1 MDLQVGAKSA
11 IRRTDRKINRIQGNY
26 GAGAPKE
33 IVMKCNLDRNEVN
46 AVELQLAMMELALD
60 DFIGLAQ
67 IAEVNIFTEDNKL
80 RTDFPTIEK
89 EIIAFYCGL
98 SKTERNKF
106 LRRVRQIVKY
116 NRIHK
121 LEEFNEEENS

>member
-1 MDLQVGAKSA
+1 MRSLLKSGSQA
-11 IRRTDRKINRIQGNY
+11 
-26 GAGAPKE
+26 
-33 IVMKCNLDRNEVN
+33 NEL
-46 AVELQLAMMELALD
+46 ELAMMELALD

-89 EIIAFYCGL
+89 EIVGFYCDL

-106 LRRVRQIVKY
+106 LRRVRQIAKY
-116 NRIHK
+116 NRVHK

>member
-1 MDLQVGAKSA
+1 
-11 IRRTDRKINRIQGNY
+11 
-26 GAGAPKE
+26 
-33 IVMKCNLDRNEVN
+33 MKCNLDNNKVS

-80 RTDFPTIEK
+80 RTDFQTIEK
-89 EIIAFYCGL
+89 EIVGFYCGL

-106 LRRVRQIVKY
+106 LRRVRQIAKY
-116 NRIHK
+116 NRVHK
-121 LEEFNEEENS
+121 LEEFSEEENS

>member
-1 MDLQVGAKSA
+1 MIK
-11 IRRTDRKINRIQGNY
+11 RTVKRINRIQGNY

-121 LEEFNEEENS
+121 LEELNEEENS

>member
-1 MDLQVGAKSA
+1 M
-11 IRRTDRKINRIQGNY
+11 R
-26 GAGAPKE
+26 
-33 IVMKCNLDRNEVN
+33 CNLDNKEVN
-46 AVELQLAMMELALD
+46 ATELQFAMMELALD

-89 EIIAFYCGL
+89 EIVSFYCGL

-106 LRRVRQIVKY
+106 LRRVRQIAKY
-116 NRIHK
+116 NRTHR

>member
-1 MDLQVGAKSA
+1 MIKNSL
-11 IRRTDRKINRIQGNY
+11 KIENG
-26 GAGAPKE
+26 
-33 IVMKCNLDRNEVN
+33 
-46 AVELQLAMMELALD
+46 AVELQLTMMELAFD

-80 RTDFPTIEK
+80 RNDFLNIEK
-89 EIIAFYCGL
+89 EIIQFYCGL

-106 LRRVRQIVKY
+106 LRRVRQIAKY

-121 LEEFNEEENS
+121 LEEFK

>member
-1 MDLQVGAKSA
+1 MRSLLKSGSQA
-11 IRRTDRKINRIQGNY
+11 
-26 GAGAPKE
+26 
-33 IVMKCNLDRNEVN
+33 NEL
-46 AVELQLAMMELALD
+46 ELAMMELAFD

-67 IAEVNIFTEDNKL
+67 IAGVNIFKEDNKI

-89 EIIAFYCGL
+89 EIIVFYCGL

-116 NRIHK
+116 NRTHK
-121 LEEFNEEENS
+121 LEEFKEEENS

>member
-1 MDLQVGAKSA
+1 
-11 IRRTDRKINRIQGNY
+11 
-26 GAGAPKE
+26 
-33 IVMKCNLDRNEVN
+33 MKCNLDNNGVN
-46 AVELQLAMMELALD
+46 AVELQYAMMELALD

-67 IAEVNIFTEDNKL
+67 IAGVNIFKEDNKI

-89 EIIAFYCGL
+89 EIIVFYCGL

-121 LEEFNEEENS
+121 LEEFKEEENS

>member
-1 MDLQVGAKSA
+1 
-11 IRRTDRKINRIQGNY
+11 
-26 GAGAPKE
+26 
-33 IVMKCNLDRNEVN
+33 MKCNLDNKVS

-89 EIIAFYCGL
+89 EIVGFYCGL
-98 SKTERNKF
+98 NKTERNKF
-106 LRRVRQIVKY
+106 LRRVRQIAKY
-116 NRIHK
+116 NRVHK
-121 LEEFNEEENS
+121 LEEFSEEENS

>member
-1 MDLQVGAKSA
+1 
-11 IRRTDRKINRIQGNY
+11 
-26 GAGAPKE
+26 
-33 IVMKCNLDRNEVN
+33 MKCNLDNNKVS

-89 EIIAFYCGL
+89 EIVGFYCDL

-106 LRRVRQIVKY
+106 LRRVRQIAKY
-116 NRIHK
+116 NRVHK
-121 LEEFNEEENS
+121 LEEFSEEENS

>member
-33 IVMKCNLDRNEVN
+33 IVMKCNLENNEVN
-46 AVELQLAMMELALD
+46 AVELQLAMMELAFD

-67 IAEVNIFTEDNKL
+67 IAGVNIFKEDNKI

-89 EIIAFYCGL
+89 EIIVFYCGL

-116 NRIHK
+116 NRTHK
-121 LEEFNEEENS
+121 LEEFKEEENS

>member
-1 MDLQVGAKSA
+1 
-11 IRRTDRKINRIQGNY
+11 
-26 GAGAPKE
+26 
-33 IVMKCNLDRNEVN
+33 MKCNLDNNKVS

-89 EIIAFYCGL
+89 EIVAFYRGL

-106 LRRVRQIVKY
+106 LRRVRQIAKY
-116 NRIHK
+116 NRVHK
-121 LEEFNEEENS
+121 LEEFSEEENS